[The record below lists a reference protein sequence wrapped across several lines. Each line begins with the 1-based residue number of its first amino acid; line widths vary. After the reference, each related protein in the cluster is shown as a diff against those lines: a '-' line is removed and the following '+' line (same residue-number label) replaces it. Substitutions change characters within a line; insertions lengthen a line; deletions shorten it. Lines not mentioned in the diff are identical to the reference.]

1 MAQRAYLDW
10 NATAPL
16 RPEARAAML
25 GACDLVGNPSSIH
38 REGRAARQT
47 IEVARRSVAELV
59 GADPRNVVFTSGGT
73 EANALALTPAIET
86 EAERAPRDRLL
97 MSAIEHPS
105 VRTGGQF
112 SPERIED
119 VPVREDG
126 RVDLDALEQRLATL
140 AGQGARPLVSL
151 MLANNETGVIQPV
164 AAAAEL
170 VHRAGGLLHVDA
182 VQAAGKIPFNINDLG
197 ADLVTLS
204 AHKLGG
210 PKGVGALIK
219 RDEALHL
226 TQPLIRGGGQE
237 RGVRGGTENVPG
249 IAGFGAAA
257 EAARSA
263 ATEESARA
271 TALRDRIEA
280 GVMAAAP
287 SVVIFGREAQRLPN
301 TTLFAMPGLK
311 AETALIALD
320 LDGVAVSSG
329 SACSSGK
336 VAASPVLTA
345 MGIEADLARGAIRI
359 SVGFSTADEEVD
371 CFLNA
376 WKKLVS
382 TLFKGT
388 HGIAA

>member
-25 GACDLVGNPSSIH
+25 DACDLVGNPSSIH
-38 REGRAARQT
+38 REGRAARQAVET
-47 IEVARRSVAELV
+47 ARRSVAELV

-73 EANALALTPAIET
+73 EANALALTPAIEVGGD
-86 EAERAPRDRLL
+86 RAPRDCL
-97 MSAIEHPS
+97 MVSALEHPS
-105 VRTGGQF
+105 VRSGGAF
-112 SPERIED
+112 APDRIED
-119 VPVREDG
+119 VPVGRDG
-126 RVDLDALEQRLATL
+126 RIDLVALERRLAVL
-140 AGQGARPLVSL
+140 AGRGARPLVSL

-182 VQAAGKIPFNINDLG
+182 VQGAGKIPFNINDLG
-197 ADLVTLS
+197 ADLIALS

-210 PKGVGALIK
+210 PKGIGALIR

-226 TQPLIRGGGQE
+226 PHPLIRGGGQE
-237 RGVRGGTENVPG
+237 RGARAGTENVPG

-257 EAARSA
+257 AAARSA
-263 ATEESARA
+263 ATEEAARA
-271 TALRDRIEA
+271 GALRDRIEA
-280 GVMAAAP
+280 GVLAVSP
-287 SVVIFGREAQRLPN
+287 SAVIFGSEAQRLPN
-301 TTLFAMPGLK
+301 TTLFATPGIK
-311 AETALIALD
+311 AETVLIALD

-336 VAASPVLTA
+336 VAVSYVLEA
-345 MGIEADLARGAIRI
+345 MGIEPQLALGAIRV
-359 SVGFSTADEEVD
+359 SVGFSTSDEEVD
-371 CFLNA
+371 CFLAA
-376 WKKLVS
+376 WKKLGS
-382 TLFKGT
+382 TLLKGT

>member
-1 MAQRAYLDW
+1 MARIYLDN
-10 NATAPL
+10 NATTPIHPEVLEVLDESL
-16 RPEARAAML
+16 R
-25 GACDLVGNPSSIH
+25 GVYGNASSIH
-38 REGRAARQT
+38 KEGQLARRVLEEGR
-47 IEVARRSVAELV
+47 ESVAELI
-59 GADPRNVVFTSGGT
+59 GAAARDIVFTSGGT
-73 EANALALTPAIET
+73 ESNNAAIFGAVAAGGRHHIVT
-86 EAERAPRDRLL
+86 T
-97 MSAIEHPS
+97 AIEHPS
-105 VRTGGQF
+105 VLEAAAELERREHRLTRVPPRRDGLVVAEAVLAAIE
-112 SPERIED
+112 PET
-119 VPVREDG
+119 
-126 RVDLDALEQRLATL
+126 RLVAM
-140 AGQGARPLVSL
+140 

-280 GVMAAAP
+280 GVMAASP

-345 MGIEADLARGAIRI
+345 MGIEADLARGAIRV
-359 SVGFSTADEEVD
+359 SVGFSTSDEEVD

-388 HGIAA
+388 HGMAA